1 MNEDL
6 KDKIKKINNKI
17 HEINDNSK
25 VYDIRVCRGPK
36 RSFSVEEKDG
46 LTIFRVFFSDSFE
59 FKKANAFVLD
69 CIIDG
74 LEAKQIFDLVKKKNF
89 VINTIEAVKKAKLK
103 AKEQSEYKVRK
114 FLGSYYFN
122 YTK

>member
-1 MNEDL
+1 MSEDF
-6 KDKIKKINNKI
+6 KDMIKKINNKI
-17 HEINDNSK
+17 REINDNSK

-36 RSFSVEEKDG
+36 RSYSIEEQDG

-74 LEAKQIFDLVKKKNF
+74 LEAKKIFELIINKNF
-89 VINTIEAVKKAKLK
+89 TAPINEFTKKI
-103 AKEQSEYKVRK
+103 KENKKETEYKMHK

>member
-1 MNEDL
+1 MN
-6 KDKIKKINNKI
+6 KDTRVTKFVEIPKKQSENVM
-17 HEINDNSK
+17 D
-25 VYDIRVCRGPK
+25 YDIRICRGLK
-36 RSFSVEEKDG
+36 RSYSIEEQDG

-89 VINTIEAVKKAKLK
+89 VINTIEAVKKAK
-103 AKEQSEYKVRK
+103 EQSEYKVRK